1 MLDPLLAGICV
12 PSRPSS
18 FFSYKKSFQ
27 ISFSPGLLGWQLRRL
42 RSQITDYSATTSFS
56 TTTISDGRKRLSGA
70 EYKKRAKKKLEEQE
84 RVLKQT
90 KRLDLFF
97 KTPGEQE
104 IAPVL
109 EGPALDDS
117 VDETA
122 SQLDDNVSAGP
133 SCSNPP
139 ANLANLNE
147 DIIIPHEIATE
158 SLSLELL
165 SPCCS
170 SEDPAFW
177 VLNDATRDSIAK
189 NGFKQNIDLDF
200 SNSVREYK
208 DQNDIYP
215 NLCFNEH

>member
-1 MLDPLLAGICV
+1 MRVGTQLDAV
-12 PSRPSS
+12 KYRPA
-18 FFSYKKSFQ
+18 KVHIGLQKCGKSENGPRLGLKDNV
-27 ISFSPGLLGWQLRRL
+27 PGLKCLL
-42 RSQITDYSATTSFS
+42 ATTSFS
-56 TTTISDGRKRLSGA
+56 TTTMSDGRKRLSGA

-84 RVLKQT
+84 HVLKQT

-122 SQLDDNVSAGP
+122 GQLDDNVSAGP
-133 SCSNPP
+133 RCSNPP
-139 ANLANLNE
+139 ANLASLNE